1 MEQKK
6 PDGPTKFW
14 VSDPCILLSDLQFFP
29 TAGMTREE
37 KLNALTR
44 LAVIL
49 AIVMYL
55 MEYKH
60 WHTFLLIAV
69 LTLVVVE
76 YASKNKD
83 NKSQE
88 GFTITPTR
96 IGDDFHETVVSP
108 TFSEEVRILP
118 PAYDLYSDVELTDI
132 PFEEPMRPQSYPYG
146 QYLSRTNLLPSDEY
160 LTHMNPT
167 GGAKTAREYANNAWT
182 RHDMANR
189 ENLTRVFKKSLAR
202 RFRHS
207 QLNDAYSPFHSY

>member
-1 MEQKK
+1 MEQKSTN
-6 PDGPTKFW
+6 PTKFW
-14 VSDPCILLSDLQFFP
+14 ISDVCVLFSDLQFFP
-29 TAGMTREE
+29 TANMTREE

-44 LAVIL
+44 LAVVI

-55 MEYKH
+55 MDYKH
-60 WHTFLLIAV
+60 WHTFLLIAI

-83 NKSQE
+83 NNKSQE

-108 TFSEEVRILP
+108 TFSEEVRIPP

-132 PFEEPMRPQSYPYG
+132 PFEEPLRPQSFPYS
-146 QYLSRTNLLPSDEY
+146 QFLSRTNLLPSDEY

-189 ENLTRVFKKSLAR
+189 ENLTRVYKKSLAR
-202 RFRHS
+202 RFRHNT
-207 QLNDAYSPFHSY
+207 LNDSFSPYHSY